1 MRLLPKSAF
10 GRIAVL
16 IALLLLINQVFI
28 YLSVSLYVVRPG
40 LQQIVHLLAMQVKTV
55 FIDPGHAI
63 PKEVRDSYAKA
74 TGITLFNTELG
85 EPSGLKKAVR
95 YQYLSDQLSQSLGQK
110 TEVRIEEAQHLYF
123 WIKAPEYRNLWLRI
137 PLPQFEQ
144 TYPSPL
150 IIYLALIG
158 ILSVVGGWLFARQ
171 FSRPLRQLQV
181 AASQVGRGEIPER
194 LDEAVGTTEMIAVTK
209 AFNQMAC
216 DVHQLEE
223 DRTLLLAG
231 ISHDLRTPITRIRL
245 ATEFM
250 STNDPELVEGIVRDT
265 EDMDA
270 IIEQFIAFV
279 RDGRDEA
286 KLEADLNSLVS
297 QVAHSFSV
305 AEDEIQL
312 DLGQLPPVAFKPLAM
327 KRLVMNLIQNALH
340 HGGTPLIVETRFEA
354 GRLKLRV
361 YDSGPGL
368 KDEDSDKLFQP
379 FKRGDEARSGRGT
392 GLGLAIVRRIA
403 QMHAGTVTLRNRP
416 EGGGAVAELDMPLFQ
431 DWFQINHWSTKPKRD
446 S

>member
-16 IALLLLINQVFI
+16 IALLLLINQIFI

-40 LQQIVHLLAMQVKTV
+40 LQQIVHLLAMQVNTV
-55 FIDPGHAI
+55 FVDPGHTI
-63 PKEVRDSYAKA
+63 PKEVRERYAKA
-74 TGITLFNTELG
+74 TGITLFTTELG
-85 EPSGLKKAVR
+85 EPAGLKRAVR
-95 YQYLSDQLSQSLGQK
+95 YQYLSDALSESLKKK
-110 TEVRIEEAQHLYF
+110 TEVRIEEAEHLYF
-123 WIKAPEYRNLWLRI
+123 WIKAPEYKQLWLRI

-150 IIYLALIG
+150 FIYLALIG

-171 FSRPLRQLQV
+171 FSRPLRRLQL
-181 AASQVGRGEIPER
+181 AASQIGRGETPEA
-194 LDEAVGTTEMIAVTK
+194 LDESGTTEMVAVTR
-209 AFNQMAC
+209 AFNQMAK

-245 ATEFM
+245 STEFM
-250 STNDPELVEGIVRDT
+250 GGTDPELVDGIVRDT

-286 KLEADLNSLVS
+286 KQEADLNGLVS
-297 QVAHSFSV
+297 QVAHSFGA
-305 AEDEIQL
+305 AEDQIQL
-312 DLGQLPPVAFKPLAM
+312 DLGELPPVAFKPLAM

-340 HGGTPLIVETRFEA
+340 HGSAPLTIETRFEA

-361 YDSGPGL
+361 LDCGPGL
-368 KDEDSDKLFQP
+368 PAEADTDKLFQP
-379 FKRGDEARSGRGT
+379 FKRGDECRTGRGT

-403 QMHAGTVTLRNRP
+403 QMHGGHVSLRNRP
-416 EGGGAVAELDMPLFQ
+416 EGGAVAELDMPMFQ
-431 DWFQINHWSTKPKRD
+431 DWLQISHWSTKPKRH